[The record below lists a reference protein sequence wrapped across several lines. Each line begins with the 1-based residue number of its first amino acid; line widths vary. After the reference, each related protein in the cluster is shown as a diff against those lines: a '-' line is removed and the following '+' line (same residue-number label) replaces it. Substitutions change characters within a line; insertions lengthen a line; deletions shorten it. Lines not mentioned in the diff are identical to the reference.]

1 MVGAWSNID
10 GWWASGDMGPPYPS
24 FERPYDR
31 GWSRA
36 RPRLVA
42 GARRARSSVAGM
54 DWQSYGSFLVF
65 AVVTCNPSPAGVL
78 VGGGGGGD
86 CWRRSKH

>member
-1 MVGAWSNID
+1 
-10 GWWASGDMGPPYPS
+10 
-24 FERPYDR
+24 
-31 GWSRA
+31 
-36 RPRLVA
+36 
-42 GARRARSSVAGM
+42 M